1 MRKQIRKIS
10 VLLGGLL
17 ASVLL
22 TTACNNAGDNNDTNT
37 SESESTTKGEKGT
50 ITNPLNVS
58 EAIAK
63 CEANDESVRYYI
75 RAKVKEIVDA
85 NYGQMVI
92 EDETGSLSVYGT
104 YSADG
109 EKRYSELD
117 EKPTVGDTVILYGNL
132 VTFKNSPEIKSG
144 WIISFEK
151 GSTDFDPNN
160 YEAVSIS
167 EARNKTTNSLVKVT
181 GVVAKI
187 TYASGLKP
195 NGIYLVDGTNSIY
208 VYDSNGTITGEV
220 EIGNTVTLCGMK
232 TYYILDSEK
241 NAASKFGYKGCNQ
254 LVDCTIVSNDKKQ
267 SAVDYS
273 WVKESTVKNVM
284 NTSVTSD
291 ITSTIFKVNALI
303 KKSQGDGF
311 VNYYI
316 NDLDEVTGSYVYTQ
330 SNGNDLDYLEK
341 FDGKICTVYL
351 SAINA
356 KSTDSG
362 CVWRFIPINVVDE
375 SYKFDLSKTQD
386 FVMDYYAEPQ
396 IKSVYEG
403 DPNLELISSVSSTLL
418 GFDNATISYS
428 SGDENVVKFEV
439 LEGKYV
445 MHTVNYG
452 TSKVTITV
460 TYNGV
465 ELTKEINVS
474 YKAPTT
480 YDTINISEVYTKD
493 YDTLVYV
500 KGVVAGGVTNQ
511 KALYLV
517 DETGMIAVRTTE
529 EALSSLHIGDEIVV
543 KGKYVNY
550 SGEKIGQL
558 HLEDAEVLS
567 ILSGNN
573 NYSTDSFTESTLKE
587 VSDLCTAKDTTA
599 TGKVYVISAKVV
611 ENVQPKYST
620 IYLEDENGNQLLLY
634 TSSSSQYSWLL
645 EYSNISKFEITV
657 NAWNGKY
664 KASVVAIILED
675 GTKVSTQGA
684 IGK

>member
-1 MRKQIRKIS
+1 MKNKIRKIS
-10 VLLGGLL
+10 VLVGGLL

-22 TTACNNAGDNNDTNT
+22 TTACNNNEDVSSNNT
-37 SESESTTKGEKGT
+37 SESESTTKAEKGT
-50 ITNPLNVS
+50 IKNPFNVS

-63 CEANDESVRYYI
+63 CELNDEQTRYYI
-75 RAKVKEIVDA
+75 RAKVKEIVNA
-85 NYGQMVI
+85 SYGQMVI
-92 EDETGSLSVYGT
+92 EDETGTLSVYGT

-117 EKPTVGDTVILYGNL
+117 EKPGVGDTVLLYGNL
-132 VTFKNSPEIKSG
+132 VTFKSTPEIKSG

-151 GSTDFDPNN
+151 GSSDFDPNN
-160 YEAVSIS
+160 YETVSIS
-167 EARNKTTNSLVKVT
+167 EARTKAANSLVKVT

-208 VYDSNGTITGEV
+208 VYDSNGTITSEV
-220 EIGNTVTLCGMK
+220 EIGNTITLCGTK

-241 NAASKFGYKGCNQ
+241 TAASKFGYKGCNQ
-254 LVDCTIVSNDKKQ
+254 LIDCTIVENDKKQ
-267 SAVDYS
+267 SSVDLS
-273 WVKESTVKNVM
+273 WVSESTVKNVM

-291 ITSTIFKVNALI
+291 ITTTIFKVNALI
-303 KKSQGDGF
+303 KKSQGEGF

-316 NDLDEVTGSYVYTQ
+316 DDLDETTGSYVYTQ
-330 SNGNDLDYLEK
+330 ANGNDLDYLEE

-351 SAINA
+351 SAMNA

-362 CVWRFIPINVVDE
+362 CVWRFIPVKVVDE
-375 SYKFDLSKTQD
+375 GYTFDTSKTND
-386 FVMDYYAEPQ
+386 FVMEYYAADQ

-403 DPNLELISSVSSTLL
+403 DPNLELVTSVSSTLL
-418 GFDNATISYS
+418 GFENATISYS
-428 SGDENVVKFEV
+428 SSDENVIKFDEAN
-439 LEGKYV
+439 GKVV

-452 TSKVTITV
+452 TAKVTITV

-465 ELTKEINVS
+465 ETKKEINVT
-474 YKAPTT
+474 YKAPVK
-480 YDTINISEVYTKD
+480 YDTINISEVYAKD
-493 YDTLVYV
+493 YDTEVYV
-500 KGVVAGGVTNQ
+500 KGIVAGGVTNQ
-511 KALYLV
+511 KAFYLV
-517 DETGMIAVRTTE
+517 DKTGMIAVRTTE
-529 EALSSLHIGDEIVV
+529 ETLTSLHVGDEIVV
-543 KGKYVNY
+543 KGNYVNY

-573 NYSTDSFTESTLKE
+573 VYSTDSFVESTLSE
-587 VSDLCTAKDTTA
+587 VSGLCSAKDTTA
-599 TGKVYVISAKVV
+599 THKVYVISAKVV

-620 IYLEDENGNQLLLY
+620 IYLEDADGNQLQLY

-645 EYSNISKFEITV
+645 EYSNIAKFEVTV

-664 KASVVAIILED
+664 KASVVAIILDD
-675 GTKVSTQGA
+675 GTKVSTQGS